1 METIDPFAQVP
12 APLRAAIEARGFEKL
27 TAVQEAVLSAEGEG
41 RNLRISSQTGS
52 GKTLALGLRLACDLL
67 PETDSGEPLPKAEG
81 PRALLITPTRELAV
95 QVAEE
100 LRWLLA
106 KVPGV
111 TVEVVTG
118 GSDPVRE
125 KRALKKS
132 PAVLVGTPG
141 RLLDHI
147 RTGNLRCS
155 SIRQVVL
162 DEADQMLDM
171 GFREELEAILEN
183 LPQDRYS
190 HLVSATFPQAV
201 QKLADGFQKNPLI
214 VEGTRLGEANADI
227 QHIAHLIRPREL
239 ERALVNVLL
248 HSEGERVLIFVRR
261 RVDAADLT
269 ERLSAK
275 GLPAAPFSGELTQAQ
290 RTRTLNAFRH
300 GEQKI
305 LIATDVAAR
314 GIDIP
319 GIGMVIHADIPTDV
333 ENYTHRSGRTG
344 RAGQKGRS
352 ILMVPLHLQGRVRRV
367 LSQTGVEPQ
376 WQPIPSRAQIEKRH
390 TKLFRRDLHAQL
402 AEPDEV
408 NEKQKSYARFLLE
421 QPEGRTPEEI
431 IAALLK
437 MAEPAPANRGY
448 DLEKITEKP
457 GRRSDHR
464 RSHDRRSHDRQSQ
477 DHQNH
482 FEDQGLRKRDLSG
495 SFDVFEINWGF
506 HNGGNASRILSHVCR
521 RGKINRAAIGQIS
534 IGTNVSLFEVSDT
547 VSQEFAQ
554 ACQRQDSRDPDL
566 IVQRSQKTLA
576 PRRPRRPKSDRGNGR
591 HSFGNRPKSRSGPRR

>member
-1 METIDPFAQVP
+1 MMETIDPFAQVP

-52 GKTLALGLRLACDLL
+52 GKTLALGLRLASDLIPQDGQFL
-67 PETDSGEPLPKAEG
+67 PPADG

-106 KVPGV
+106 QVPGV

-183 LPQDRYS
+183 LPQERYS

-201 QKLADGFQKNPLI
+201 KKLADGFQKNPLI

-239 ERALVNVLL
+239 ERALTNVLL

-275 GLPAAPFSGELTQAQ
+275 GLAAAPFSGELTQAQ

-367 LSQTGVEPQ
+367 LSQAGVEPQ

-408 NEKQKSYARFLLE
+408 SEKQKSYAKFLLE

-431 IAALLK
+431 IAALLQ
-437 MAEPAPANRGY
+437 MAEPAPSNRGY

-457 GRRSDHR
+457 GRHSDQR
-464 RSHDRRSHDRQSQ
+464 RSHDRRSHDRR
-477 DHQNH
+477 NH

-495 SFDVFEINWGF
+495 NFDVFEINWGF
-506 HNGGNASRILSHVCR
+506 HNGGNASRILSHICR
-521 RGKINRAAIGQIS
+521 RGKITRAAIGQIS
-534 IGTNVSLFEVSDT
+534 VGTGSSIFEVSDT
-547 VSQEFAQ
+547 VSMEFEK
-554 ACQRQDSRDPDL
+554 ACGRPDSRDPDL
-566 IVQRSQKTLA
+566 IVQRSKKTLVS
-576 PRRPRRPKSDRGNGR
+576 RRPRRPKSDRGKGR
-591 HSFGNRPKSRSGPRR
+591 RAFGGREKAGSGRR

>member
-52 GKTLALGLRLACDLL
+52 GKTLALGLRLASDLIPQDGQFL
-67 PETDSGEPLPKAEG
+67 PPADG

-106 KVPGV
+106 QVPGV

-183 LPQDRYS
+183 LPQERYS

-201 QKLADGFQKNPLI
+201 KKLADGFQKNPLI

-239 ERALVNVLL
+239 ERALTNVLL

-275 GLPAAPFSGELTQAQ
+275 GLAAAPFSGELTQAQ

-367 LSQTGVEPQ
+367 LSQAGVEPQ

-408 NEKQKSYARFLLE
+408 SEKQKSYARFLLE

-431 IAALLK
+431 IAALLQ
-437 MAEPAPANRGY
+437 MAEPAPSNRGY

-457 GRRSDHR
+457 GRHSDQR
-464 RSHDRRSHDRQSQ
+464 RSHDRRSHDRR
-477 DHQNH
+477 NH

-495 SFDVFEINWGF
+495 NFDVFEINWGF
-506 HNGGNASRILSHVCR
+506 HNGGNASRILSHICR

-534 IGTNVSLFEVSDT
+534 VGTGSSIFEVSDT
-547 VSQEFAQ
+547 VSMEFEK
-554 ACQRQDSRDPDL
+554 ACGRPDSRDPDL
-566 IVQRSQKTLA
+566 IVQRSKKTLVS
-576 PRRPRRPKSDRGNGR
+576 RRPRRPKSDRGKGR
-591 HSFGNRPKSRSGPRR
+591 RAFGGREKAGSGRR

>member
-52 GKTLALGLRLACDLL
+52 GKTLALGLRLASDLIPQDGQFL
-67 PETDSGEPLPKAEG
+67 PPADG

-106 KVPGV
+106 QVPGV

-183 LPQDRYS
+183 LPQERYS

-201 QKLADGFQKNPLI
+201 KKLADGFQKNPLI

-239 ERALVNVLL
+239 ERALTNVLL

-275 GLPAAPFSGELTQAQ
+275 GLAAAPFSGELTQAQ

-367 LSQTGVEPQ
+367 LSQAGVEPQ

-408 NEKQKSYARFLLE
+408 SEKQKSYARFLLE

-431 IAALLK
+431 IAALLQ
-437 MAEPAPANRGY
+437 MAEPAPSNRGY

-457 GRRSDHR
+457 GRHSDQR
-464 RSHDRRSHDRQSQ
+464 RSHDRRSHDRR
-477 DHQNH
+477 NH

-495 SFDVFEINWGF
+495 NFDVFEINWGF
-506 HNGGNASRILSHVCR
+506 HNGGNASRILSHICR

-534 IGTNVSLFEVSDT
+534 VGTGSSIFEVSDT
-547 VSQEFAQ
+547 VSMEFEK
-554 ACQRQDSRDPDL
+554 ACGRPDSRDPDL
-566 IVQRSQKTLA
+566 IVQRSKKTLVS
-576 PRRPRRPKSDRGNGR
+576 RRPRRPKSDRGKGR
-591 HSFGNRPKSRSGPRR
+591 RAFGGREKAESGRR

>member
-52 GKTLALGLRLACDLL
+52 GKTLALGLRLASDLIPQDGQFL
-67 PETDSGEPLPKAEG
+67 PPADG

-106 KVPGV
+106 QVPGV

-132 PAVLVGTPG
+132 PAVLVGTTG

-183 LPQDRYS
+183 LPQERYS

-201 QKLADGFQKNPLI
+201 KKLADGFQKNPLI

-239 ERALVNVLL
+239 ERALTNVLL

-275 GLPAAPFSGELTQAQ
+275 GLAAAPFSGELTQAQ

-367 LSQTGVEPQ
+367 LSQAGVEPQ

-408 NEKQKSYARFLLE
+408 SEKQKSYAKFLLE

-431 IAALLK
+431 IAALLQ
-437 MAEPAPANRGY
+437 MAEPAPSNRGY

-457 GRRSDHR
+457 GRHSDQR
-464 RSHDRRSHDRQSQ
+464 RSHDRRSHDRR
-477 DHQNH
+477 NH

-495 SFDVFEINWGF
+495 NFDVFEINWGF
-506 HNGGNASRILSHVCR
+506 HNGGNASRILSHICR
-521 RGKINRAAIGQIS
+521 RGKITRAAIGQIS
-534 IGTNVSLFEVSDT
+534 VGTGSSIFEVSDT
-547 VSQEFAQ
+547 VSMEFEK
-554 ACQRQDSRDPDL
+554 ACGRPDSRDPDL
-566 IVQRSQKTLA
+566 IVQRSKKTLVS
-576 PRRPRRPKSDRGNGR
+576 RRPRRPKSDRGKGHR
-591 HSFGNRPKSRSGPRR
+591 SFGGREKAGSGRR

>member
-1 METIDPFAQVP
+1 M
-12 APLRAAIEARGFEKL
+12 
-27 TAVQEAVLSAEGEG
+27 
-41 RNLRISSQTGS
+41 
-52 GKTLALGLRLACDLL
+52 
-67 PETDSGEPLPKAEG
+67 
-81 PRALLITPTRELAV
+81 
-95 QVAEE
+95 
-100 LRWLLA
+100 
-106 KVPGV
+106 
-111 TVEVVTG
+111 VTG

-183 LPQDRYS
+183 LPQERYS

-201 QKLADGFQKNPLI
+201 KKLADGFQKNPLI

-239 ERALVNVLL
+239 ERALTNVLL

-275 GLPAAPFSGELTQAQ
+275 GLAAAPFSGELTQAQ

-367 LSQTGVEPQ
+367 LSQAGVEPQ

-408 NEKQKSYARFLLE
+408 SEKQKSYARFLLE

-431 IAALLK
+431 IAALLQ
-437 MAEPAPANRGY
+437 MAEPAPSNRGY

-457 GRRSDHR
+457 GRHSDQR
-464 RSHDRRSHDRQSQ
+464 RSHDRRSHDRR
-477 DHQNH
+477 NH

-495 SFDVFEINWGF
+495 NFDVFEINWGF
-506 HNGGNASRILSHVCR
+506 HNGGNASRILSHICR

-534 IGTNVSLFEVSDT
+534 VGTGSSIFEVSDT
-547 VSQEFAQ
+547 VSMEFEK
-554 ACQRQDSRDPDL
+554 ACGRPDSRDPDL
-566 IVQRSQKTLA
+566 IVQRSKKTLVS
-576 PRRPRRPKSDRGNGR
+576 RRPRRPKSDRGKGR
-591 HSFGNRPKSRSGPRR
+591 RAFGGREKAGSGRR

>member
-52 GKTLALGLRLACDLL
+52 GKTLALGLRLASDLIPQDGQFL
-67 PETDSGEPLPKAEG
+67 PPADG

-106 KVPGV
+106 QVPGV

-183 LPQDRYS
+183 LPQERYS

-201 QKLADGFQKNPLI
+201 KKLADGFQKNPLI

-239 ERALVNVLL
+239 ERALTNVLL

-275 GLPAAPFSGELTQAQ
+275 GLAAAPFSGELTQAQ

-367 LSQTGVEPQ
+367 LSQAGVEPQ

-408 NEKQKSYARFLLE
+408 SEKQKSYAKFLLE

-431 IAALLK
+431 IAALLQ
-437 MAEPAPANRGY
+437 MAEPAPSNRGY

-457 GRRSDHR
+457 GRHSDQR
-464 RSHDRRSHDRQSQ
+464 RSHDRRSHDRR
-477 DHQNH
+477 NH

-495 SFDVFEINWGF
+495 NFDVFEINWGF
-506 HNGGNASRILSHVCR
+506 HNGGNASRILSHICR
-521 RGKINRAAIGQIS
+521 RGKITRAAIGQIS
-534 IGTNVSLFEVSDT
+534 VGTGSSIFEVSDT
-547 VSQEFAQ
+547 VSMEFEK
-554 ACQRQDSRDPDL
+554 ACGRPDSRDPDL
-566 IVQRSQKTLA
+566 IVQRSKKTLVS
-576 PRRPRRPKSDRGNGR
+576 RRPRRPKSDRGKGHR
-591 HSFGNRPKSRSGPRR
+591 SFGGREKAGSGRR

>member
-12 APLRAAIEARGFEKL
+12 APLRAAILARGFEKL

-52 GKTLALGLRLACDLL
+52 GKTLALGLRLASDLL
-67 PETDSGEPLPKAEG
+67 PEDGQYLPPADG

-147 RTGNLRCS
+147 RTGNLRCN

-227 QHIAHLIRPREL
+227 QHIAHLIRPREM
-239 ERALVNVLL
+239 ERALTNVLL

-275 GLPAAPFSGELTQAQ
+275 GLAAAPFSGELTQAQ

-367 LSQTGVEPQ
+367 LSQARVEPQ

-402 AEPDEV
+402 AEPTEV
-408 NEKQKSYARFLLE
+408 SEKQKSYAKFLLE

-431 IAALLK
+431 IAALLQ

-457 GRRSDHR
+457 GRHSDQR
-464 RSHDRRSHDRQSQ
+464 RSHDRRSHDRR
-477 DHQNH
+477 NH

-495 SFDVFEINWGF
+495 NFDVFEINWGF
-506 HNGGNASRILSHVCR
+506 HNGGNASRILSHICR

-534 IGTNVSLFEVSDT
+534 VGTGSSIFEVSDT
-547 VSQEFAQ
+547 VSLEFEK
-554 ACQRQDSRDPDL
+554 ACGRPDSRDPDL
-566 IVQRSQKTLA
+566 IVQRSKKTLVS
-576 PRRPRRPKSDRGNGR
+576 RRPRRPKSDRGKGR
-591 HSFGNRPKSRSGPRR
+591 RAFGGREKAGSGRR

>member
-12 APLRAAIEARGFEKL
+12 APLRAAILARGFEKL

-52 GKTLALGLRLACDLL
+52 GKTLALGLRLASDLL
-67 PETDSGEPLPKAEG
+67 PEDGQYLPPADG

-147 RTGNLRCS
+147 RTGNLHCN

-227 QHIAHLIRPREL
+227 QHIAHLIRPREM
-239 ERALVNVLL
+239 ERALTNVLL

-275 GLPAAPFSGELTQAQ
+275 GLAAAPFSGELTQAQ

-367 LSQTGVEPQ
+367 LSQAGVEPQ

-402 AEPDEV
+402 AEPTEV
-408 NEKQKSYARFLLE
+408 SEKQKSYAKFLLE

-431 IAALLK
+431 IAALLQ

-457 GRRSDHR
+457 GRHSDQR
-464 RSHDRRSHDRQSQ
+464 RSHDRRSHDRR
-477 DHQNH
+477 NH

-495 SFDVFEINWGF
+495 NFDVFEINWGF
-506 HNGGNASRILSHVCR
+506 HNGGNASRILSHICR

-534 IGTNVSLFEVSDT
+534 VGTGSSIFEVSDT
-547 VSQEFAQ
+547 VSLEFEK
-554 ACQRQDSRDPDL
+554 ACGRPDSRDPDL
-566 IVQRSQKTLA
+566 IVQRSKKTLVS
-576 PRRPRRPKSDRGNGR
+576 RRPRRPKSDRGKGR
-591 HSFGNRPKSRSGPRR
+591 RAFGGREKAGSGRR

>member
-1 METIDPFAQVP
+1 MMETIDPFAQVP

-52 GKTLALGLRLACDLL
+52 GKTLALGLRLASDLIPQDGQFL
-67 PETDSGEPLPKAEG
+67 PPADG

-106 KVPGV
+106 QVPGV

-183 LPQDRYS
+183 LPQERYS

-201 QKLADGFQKNPLI
+201 KKLADGFQKNPLI

-239 ERALVNVLL
+239 ERALTNVLL

-275 GLPAAPFSGELTQAQ
+275 GLAAAPFSGELTQAQ

-367 LSQTGVEPQ
+367 LSQAGVEPQ

-408 NEKQKSYARFLLE
+408 SEKQKSYAKFLLE

-431 IAALLK
+431 IAALLQ
-437 MAEPAPANRGY
+437 MAEPAPSNRGY

-457 GRRSDHR
+457 GRHSDQR
-464 RSHDRRSHDRQSQ
+464 RSHDRRSHDRR
-477 DHQNH
+477 NH

-495 SFDVFEINWGF
+495 NFDVFEINWGF
-506 HNGGNASRILSHVCR
+506 HNGGNASRILSHICR
-521 RGKINRAAIGQIS
+521 RGKITRAAIGQIS
-534 IGTNVSLFEVSDT
+534 VGTGSSIFEVSDT
-547 VSQEFAQ
+547 VSMEFEK
-554 ACQRQDSRDPDL
+554 ACGRPDSRDPDL
-566 IVQRSQKTLA
+566 IVQRSKKTLVS
-576 PRRPRRPKSDRGNGR
+576 RRPRRPKSDRGKGHR
-591 HSFGNRPKSRSGPRR
+591 SFGGREKAGSGRR

>member
-52 GKTLALGLRLACDLL
+52 GKTLALGLRLASDLIPQDGQFL
-67 PETDSGEPLPKAEG
+67 PPADG

-106 KVPGV
+106 QVPGV

-183 LPQDRYS
+183 LPQERYS

-201 QKLADGFQKNPLI
+201 KKLADGFQKNPLI

-239 ERALVNVLL
+239 ERALTNVLL

-275 GLPAAPFSGELTQAQ
+275 GLAAAPFSGELTQAQ

-367 LSQTGVEPQ
+367 LSQAGVEPQ

-408 NEKQKSYARFLLE
+408 SEKQKSYAKFLLE

-431 IAALLK
+431 IAALLQ
-437 MAEPAPANRGY
+437 MAEPAPSNRGY

-457 GRRSDHR
+457 GRRSDSRGPRER
-464 RSHDRRSHDRQSQ
+464 RP
-477 DHQNH
+477 H

-495 SFDVFEINWGF
+495 NFDVFEINWGF
-506 HNGGNASRILSHVCR
+506 HNGGNASRILSHICR
-521 RGKINRAAIGQIS
+521 RGKITRAAIGQIS
-534 IGTNVSLFEVSDT
+534 VGTGSSIFEVSDT
-547 VSQEFAQ
+547 VSMEFEK
-554 ACQRQDSRDPDL
+554 ACGRPDSRDPDL
-566 IVQRSQKTLA
+566 IVQRSKKTLVS
-576 PRRPRRPKSDRGNGR
+576 RRPRRPKSDRGKGHR
-591 HSFGNRPKSRSGPRR
+591 SFGGREKAGSGRR